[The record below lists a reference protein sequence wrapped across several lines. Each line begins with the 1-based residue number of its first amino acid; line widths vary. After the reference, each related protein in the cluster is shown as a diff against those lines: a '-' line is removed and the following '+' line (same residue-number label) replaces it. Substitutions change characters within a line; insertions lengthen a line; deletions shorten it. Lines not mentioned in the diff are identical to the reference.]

1 MAPIT
6 RMYTGADGESHIE
19 DMELADHPELTAGLN
34 TTNITFRSYE
44 PGHFIDWHQ
53 GPKRQFVITLAG
65 EGEIGLGDGTLHVFG
80 PGHVN
85 LVEDTTGHGHTTRVV
100 GNVPRIT
107 ATIPIVD

>member
-53 GPKRQFVITLAG
+53 GPKR
-65 EGEIGLGDGTLHVFG
+65 
-80 PGHVN
+80 
-85 LVEDTTGHGHTTRVV
+85 
-100 GNVPRIT
+100 
-107 ATIPIVD
+107 